1 MTLGPLLVDVAGTE
15 LTAEDRRILAHPL
28 VGAVILFTRNFASI
42 QQLEALVREIRAIRH
57 PSLLVTVDHEGGRVQ
72 RFRTG
77 FTELPPQRA
86 IGHVYDLDPEAGRR
100 LAWQCGWLLAAEL
113 RAIGVDLSFAPCVDL
128 DYEFYRPERWSDAA
142 ILEEHEFAL
151 ELARAEIP
159 VIAPDVHDGRT
170 LFKHEGFRYAVYRR
184 AGGRWPELGTKDDRQ
199 WMGRFLARIHAI
211 GRTRAFRHRPRLD
224 WRVLGQDTA
233 DYLLDTGWIPSH
245 IEAAYETLAEDV
257 LALVEQRFDEAQPL
271 RMLRLHGDCHPGNV
285 LWTDSGPH
293 FVDLDD
299 CMTGPAV
306 QDLWMLL
313 SGRPEE
319 MRQQL
324 DDIVEGYQEF
334 GDFEQHEVALIEPLR
349 TLRIMHYA
357 GWLARRWQDPAFPRA
372 FPWFQEPKY
381 WEQHVLNLREQL
393 SAMEEGPF

>member
-1 MTLGPLLVDVAGTE
+1 MNAPHPYSALTPDVVVGAVEALGHACDG
-15 LTAEDRRILAHPL
+15 RILAL
-28 VGAVILFTRNFASI
+28 NSYENRVYQVG
-42 QQLEALVREIRAIRH
+42 REDST
-57 PSLLVTVDHEGGRVQ
+57 PVVVK
-72 RFRTG
+72 
-77 FTELPPQRA
+77 
-86 IGHVYDLDPEAGRR
+86 
-100 LAWQCGWLLAAEL
+100 
-113 RAIGVDLSFAPCVDL
+113 
-128 DYEFYRPERWSDAA
+128 FYRPERWPDAA

-159 VIAPDVHDGRT
+159 VIAPDVYEGRT
-170 LFKHEGFRYAVYRR
+170 LFRHAGFRYAVYRR

-224 WRVLGQDTA
+224 WRVLGQETA
-233 DYLLDTGWIPSH
+233 DYLLDTGWIPVH
-245 IEAAYETLAEDV
+245 LEAAYETLAEDV
-257 LALVEQRFDEAQPL
+257 LGLVEQRFDEAQPL
-271 RMLRLHGDCHPGNV
+271 RTLRLHGDCHPGNV

-357 GWLARRWQDPAFPRA
+357 GWLARRWEDPAFPRA

-393 SAMEEGPF
+393 AAMEEGPF

>member
-1 MTLGPLLVDVAGTE
+1 MNAPHPYSALTPDVVVGAVEALGHRCDG
-15 LTAEDRRILAHPL
+15 RILAL
-28 VGAVILFTRNFASI
+28 NSYENRVYQVG
-42 QQLEALVREIRAIRH
+42 REDTT
-57 PSLLVTVDHEGGRVQ
+57 PVVVK
-72 RFRTG
+72 
-77 FTELPPQRA
+77 
-86 IGHVYDLDPEAGRR
+86 
-100 LAWQCGWLLAAEL
+100 
-113 RAIGVDLSFAPCVDL
+113 
-128 DYEFYRPERWSDAA
+128 FYRPERWPDAA

-159 VIAPDVHDGRT
+159 VIAPDVHDGRS
-170 LFKHEGFRYAVYRR
+170 LFKYEGFRYAVYPR

-199 WMGRFLARIHAI
+199 WMGRFLARIHLI

-233 DYLLDTGWIPSH
+233 DFLLDSGWIPSH
-245 IEAAYETLAEDV
+245 LEAAYESLAEDV
-257 LALVEQRFDEAQPL
+257 LSLVEQRFDEAQPL
-271 RMLRLHGDCHPGNV
+271 RTLRLHGDCHPGNV
-285 LWTDSGPH
+285 LWTDKGPH

-313 SGRPEE
+313 SGRTEE
-319 MRQQL
+319 MRVQL

-334 GDFEQHEVALIEPLR
+334 ADFDHHETSLIEPLR

-357 GWLARRWQDPAFPRA
+357 GWLARRWDDPAFPRA

-393 SAMEEGPF
+393 SAMEEAF